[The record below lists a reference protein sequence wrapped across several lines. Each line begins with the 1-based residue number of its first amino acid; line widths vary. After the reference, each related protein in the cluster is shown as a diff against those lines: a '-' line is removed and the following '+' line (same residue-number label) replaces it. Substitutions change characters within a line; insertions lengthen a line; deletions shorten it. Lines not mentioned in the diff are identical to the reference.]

1 MLCIFRRHPR
11 SPGYVFDGV
20 WMCVFESAAHFSP
33 DKTRPF
39 GRGYSHAFQ
48 IAGGTQEKDEV
59 LAAWILSKSG
69 KVLLLAPK
77 LSFRVSHGY
86 DSQSKHFFFFLP
98 MVFA

>member
-69 KVLLLAPK
+69 KVLLLALRRDMSMNLK
-77 LSFRVSHGY
+77 ANILFT
-86 DSQSKHFFFFLP
+86 
-98 MVFA
+98 VFA

>member
-69 KVLLLAPK
+69 KVLLLA
-77 LSFRVSHGY
+77 LRRVMSMNL
-86 DSQSKHFFFFLP
+86 KANILFT
-98 MVFA
+98 VFA